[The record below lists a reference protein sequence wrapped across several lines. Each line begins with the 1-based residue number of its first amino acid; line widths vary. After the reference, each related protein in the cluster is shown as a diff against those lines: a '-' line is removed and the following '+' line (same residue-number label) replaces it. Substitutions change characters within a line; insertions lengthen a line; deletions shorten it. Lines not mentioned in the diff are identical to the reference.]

1 MGAWRSDARTECL
14 GPPHGARVRKKY
26 EWSVAAGDTGAGG
39 RSAPGPVTGRVQS
52 HALECIDVTYRDV
65 ASSSV
70 VHSGA

>member
-1 MGAWRSDARTECL
+1 MRGLSERVGPAWGTSAEEIRMEC
-14 GPPHGARVRKKY
+14 G
-26 EWSVAAGDTGAGG
+26 SGG
-39 RSAPGPVTGRVQS
+39 QGRGQCTPVTGRVQS